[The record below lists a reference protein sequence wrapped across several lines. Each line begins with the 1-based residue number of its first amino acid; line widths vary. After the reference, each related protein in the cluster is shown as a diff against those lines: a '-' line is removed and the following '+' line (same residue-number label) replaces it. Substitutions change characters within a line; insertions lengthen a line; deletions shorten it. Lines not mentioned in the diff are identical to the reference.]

1 VEENRELSD
10 EILVVGDKVDII
22 IPAGQVYRAMIEDR
36 LDNGPFLLG
45 VPSNKGVPMPVYQD
59 DDVYL
64 VFYRETGRYI
74 AHMKVVALERRGTVR
89 YMWLL
94 QKTKAQKNQ
103 RRGAFRL
110 PVSFNVQIFEYDEEA
125 EHDIIGTK
133 DEEVQAVAFE
143 AVNSRDISVT
153 GISML
158 TKKMYV
164 LEERYVLS
172 MFIDTAPVAI
182 RARATTDN
190 QPPLQVTATVK
201 RCTPW
206 RTNNMFNTGMQFFG
220 VTRSTNES
228 IARYVLTEQQKQ
240 IKKRRLI

>member
-10 EILVVGDKVDII
+10 EILVVGDKVDLI

-36 LDNGPFLLG
+36 LDNGPFLIG

-59 DDVYL
+59 DDIYI

-74 AHMKVVALERRGTVR
+74 AQMRVVALERRGSVR

-103 RRGAFRL
+103 RREAYRL
-110 PVSFNVQIFEYDEEA
+110 PVSFEVQIFEYNDEQEHGIIGKKDEEA
-125 EHDIIGTK
+125 
-133 DEEVQAVAFE
+133 QAVALE

-153 GISML
+153 GISIL
-158 TKKMYV
+158 TKKLYI
-164 LEERYVLS
+164 LEERYMLS
-172 MFIDTAPVAI
+172 MYINIAPVAI
-182 RARATTDN
+182 RARATSDRI
-190 QPPLQVTATVK
+190 PPLQVTATVK

-228 IARYVLTEQQKQ
+228 ISRYVLTEQQKQ